1 MAFIYGTESEYFN
14 TKRYIFYKREFIL
27 IFAFI
32 VLLAVYVYKLGFF
45 ANLSLL
51 PAVVSFAIIMVIIK
65 LFDVFI
71 LAQRTGFEKAS
82 RGLFGESYVL
92 NTLKQLPDTYS
103 IFRGL
108 NLTGK
113 HDIDFVVVG
122 PTGVFTLE
130 VKSHR
135 GYIRFNT
142 KVLTLN
148 FRKFEKDI
156 LWQALNETME
166 LHSFIKLQ
174 TNKDIFINP
183 VLVFSNPKTHM
194 RFGLEKIRGVY
205 VINDKW
211 IIELLTKP
219 NGYFIDG
226 DLVTQALAAH
236 YTANAK

>member
-1 MAFIYGTESEYFN
+1 MAIIYGTESEYIN
-14 TKRYIFYKREFIL
+14 AKRYTFYNREFVLSSMFIL
-27 IFAFI
+27 
-32 VLLAVYVYKLGFF
+32 LMGVYAYKLTQLT
-45 ANLSLL
+45 NLTVF
-51 PAVVSFAIIMVIIK
+51 PAVSILVLIIITIK

-71 LAQRTGFEKAS
+71 LAQHEGFEKAS
-82 RGLFGESYVL
+82 RGKAGEFYVL

-103 IFRGL
+103 VFRGL

-113 HDIDFVVVG
+113 HDTDFVVVG

-135 GYIRFNT
+135 GYVRFNG

-166 LHSFIKLQ
+166 LHNFIKQQ
-174 TNKDIFINP
+174 TDKEIFISP
-183 VLVFSNPKTHM
+183 ALVFSNPKTHL
-194 RFGLEKIRGVY
+194 RFGLEKVRGVC

-211 IIELLTKP
+211 IIELLTRP
-219 NGYFIDG
+219 NGYFMDV
-226 DLVTQALAAH
+226 DLVTRALAAR
-236 YTANAK
+236 YTKPL